1 MNNCGNGGW
10 CFILVLFILIAII
23 GCGCCGGGCGNTCC
37 NPCGGYGGGNNWF
50 QQEGQLWEIT
60 ILQLFWSYL
69 YYLLLL
75 VQDAPHV
82 AMWDVAILVARIRL
96 LRGVH

>member
-50 QQEGQLWEIT
+50 
-60 ILQLFWSYL
+60 
-69 YYLLLL
+69 
-75 VQDAPHV
+75 
-82 AMWDVAILVARIRL
+82 
-96 LRGVH
+96 